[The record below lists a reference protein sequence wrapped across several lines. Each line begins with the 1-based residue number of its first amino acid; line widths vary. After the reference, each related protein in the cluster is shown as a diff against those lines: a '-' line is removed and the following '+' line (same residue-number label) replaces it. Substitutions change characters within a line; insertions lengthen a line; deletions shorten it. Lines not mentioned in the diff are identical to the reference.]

1 MLGESQTEQR
11 SAQRRMTLKGGR
23 IAFNNGRSTFD
34 CTVKN
39 LSRQGAKLVV
49 GATIGIPDSFDL
61 VLPNTAKQ
69 PCKVI
74 WRKDREIGVEF
85 VGVN

>member
-1 MLGESQTEQR
+1 MLGESQTEHR

-49 GATIGIPDSFDL
+49 GATLGLPDSFDL
-61 VLPNTAKQ
+61 VLPNSA
-69 PCKVI
+69 
-74 WRKDREIGVEF
+74 
-85 VGVN
+85 